1 MLGLR
6 GPILAAEASMQKNFP
21 TKVSVPIKV
30 FWYSDRIVWPKTVT
44 IITTVNKEGVPNAAP
59 LSGIMHYDNLDKQPR
74 VMLHMR
80 KFAHTIQNICDTGPG
95 FIRPMVIEMAEQVV
109 TDEGDDVVTD
119 ARFQRLID
127 KYTPPELMDRIDTSE

>member
-6 GPILAAEASMQKNFP
+6 GPILAAEAGMQKNFP

-59 LSGIMHYDNLDKQPR
+59 LSGIMHW
-74 VMLHMR
+74 
-80 KFAHTIQNICDTGPG
+80 
-95 FIRPMVIEMAEQVV
+95 
-109 TDEGDDVVTD
+109 
-119 ARFQRLID
+119 
-127 KYTPPELMDRIDTSE
+127 S